1 MTDRRDPSGEAPEPG
16 ADDPTWARLEDQIAW
31 YDRKSTAA
39 QHAYRR
45 LKLLEVVVAA
55 SISVVAGISAPAA
68 LTASLG
74 GVVVVLEALQHV
86 YGYHDNWILYRSTTE
101 ALRHERYLYLANA
114 GPYARRD
121 RHRVLAERIEG
132 LISQEHAKWTES
144 REASVAEREAD

>member
-1 MTDRRDPSGEAPEPG
+1 MTDLHDPSPEAPG
-16 ADDPTWARLEDQIAW
+16 ALAHDPTWERLEDQLAW

-45 LKLLEVVVAA
+45 LKLLEVMVAA

-86 YGYHDNWILYRSTTE
+86 YGFHDNWILYRSTAE
-101 ALRHERYLYLANA
+101 ALRHERFLYLAKA
-114 GPYARRD
+114 GPYAGRE

-144 REASVAEREAD
+144 REGSAAPRETS

>member
-1 MTDRRDPSGEAPEPG
+1 MTDQHDPRGEPSAV
-16 ADDPTWARLEDQIAW
+16 DTHDPTWARLEDQIAW

-39 QHAYRR
+39 QHVYRR
-45 LKLLEVVVAA
+45 LKLLEVTVAA

-101 ALRHERYLYLANA
+101 ALRHERYLYLAKA
-114 GPYARRD
+114 GPYAGRD
-121 RHRVLAERIEG
+121 RHRILAERIEG

-144 REASVAEREAD
+144 REAAAAPRETQ

>member
-1 MTDRRDPSGEAPEPG
+1 MTDLHDPSREASEAPG
-16 ADDPTWARLEDQIAW
+16 HDPTWERLEDQLAW

-45 LKLLEVVVAA
+45 LKLLEVTVAA

-86 YGYHDNWILYRSTTE
+86 YGFHDNWILYRSTAE
-101 ALRHERYLYLANA
+101 ALRHERFLYLAKA
-114 GPYARRD
+114 GPYAGRD

-144 REASVAEREAD
+144 RDASSAPRETP